1 MENEESLDSPFNFYQ
16 SNLPTKE
23 FFNQKNNI
31 LTYSEIYNSRNNF
44 SVHFLNGDNNILI
57 LKYSLDKIAMMIDI
71 IPEDYISFTNY
82 KEDKITSLY
91 LFKKHDN
98 IIQEENIENNEFLGN
113 TYNEDNNDIEEGFK
127 KVENLE
133 DNLFDSDVYKRCFC
147 FYLFLIFC
155 AIWDFL
161 FYLYI
166 IITTVYKSHF
176 FTIYTLILTLLA
188 LFTGIFG
195 IIKCKNKDFSG
206 YILKICTILVPI
218 FVLLGIII
226 YLSSDVEFELYW
238 VKIIIDI
245 FTMAIS
251 LILIAFVT
259 GLIKAEIIQFNNNS
273 DNTHINQNLINE
285 PNNEIKEQND
295 IAVKF

>member
-113 TYNEDNNDIEEGFK
+113 TYNEDNNDIEEGFR

-218 FVLLGIII
+218 FVLIGIII

-259 GLIKAEIIQFNNNS
+259 GLIKAEIIQFNNNG
-273 DNTHINQNLINE
+273 DNTQINQNLINE

-295 IAVKF
+295 IVVQF